1 MYEKILVA
9 VDHSEVTPRVLEAA
23 RGLAALSQG
32 EVWVIHLR
40 EREMMG
46 KTGLMTSSESAEAAG
61 ADVTGTV
68 EALTKAGIKA
78 HGVVRDALYG
88 HAAREIVSEAA
99 DLGADVIV
107 MGSRGRGD
115 LAGLVLGSTAHKV
128 IHLADRQVLVVR

>member
-9 VDHSEVTPRVLEAA
+9 VDHSEITPRVLEAA
-23 RGLAALSQG
+23 CGLAALSHG

-46 KTGLMTSSESAEAAG
+46 KTGLLTSSESAEAAG
-61 ADVTGTV
+61 ADVTSTV

-78 HGVVRDALYG
+78 HGVARDALYG
-88 HAAREIVSEAA
+88 HAAQEIVTEAA
-99 DLGADVIV
+99 ELGADVIV

-128 IHLADRQVLVVR
+128 IHLADRQVLVIR

>member
-1 MYEKILVA
+1 
-9 VDHSEVTPRVLEAA
+9 
-23 RGLAALSQG
+23 
-32 EVWVIHLR
+32 
-40 EREMMG
+40 MMG

-61 ADVTGTV
+61 ADVTSTV
-68 EALTKAGIKA
+68 EALTKAGVKA

-99 DLGADVIV
+99 ERGADVIV